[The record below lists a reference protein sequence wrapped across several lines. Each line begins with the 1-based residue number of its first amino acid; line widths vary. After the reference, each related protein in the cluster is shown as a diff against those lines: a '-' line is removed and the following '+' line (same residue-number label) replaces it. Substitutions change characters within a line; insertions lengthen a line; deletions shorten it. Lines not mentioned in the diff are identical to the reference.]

1 MIKYSNSTYIPRKGD
16 LVWID
21 FPPSSGQE
29 IQKRR
34 PGLVISRHQFNR
46 STNFA
51 VICPIT
57 STLKDFPTRYTLP
70 DEMNISGQIILSQL
84 KSLDFSAR
92 RIEFI
97 EKIPHANL
105 VHIDQIIQYIF

>member
-1 MIKYSNSTYIPRKGD
+1 M
-16 LVWID
+16 
-21 FPPSSGQE
+21 
-29 IQKRR
+29 
-34 PGLVISRHQFNR
+34 
-46 STNFA
+46 
-51 VICPIT
+51 ICPIT